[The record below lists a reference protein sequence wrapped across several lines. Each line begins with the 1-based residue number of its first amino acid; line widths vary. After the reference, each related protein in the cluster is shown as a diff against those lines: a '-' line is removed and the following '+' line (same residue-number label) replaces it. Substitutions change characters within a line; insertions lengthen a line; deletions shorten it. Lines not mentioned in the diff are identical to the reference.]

1 MSNSKRFKYDPRA
14 LDDRRSKCLKELN
27 IDELREAC
35 NGCAGVLCYLPAEP
49 NPDYQEPDLSDCSV
63 AKEIVVTQEETTQLV
78 TPALPPSL
86 TDLAQTIGNVDQYCK
101 EVSRALDPSIIQLVS
116 EATKEQSASNSWY
129 DYRKGR
135 ITASKLLKVA
145 KKVREDGKVGEKNDS
160 LLKDIMGYRPPAYSP
175 AIHWGQYNENVA
187 IKEFFKCKRSQHKNM
202 KIHKCGVV
210 LWNTNPII
218 AASPDALVSC
228 SCCGVRPLEV
238 KNPFTHR
245 DLSIS
250 QFASQPNSCLHIT
263 SSGEIKL
270 KTNHDYYY
278 QVQAQILVEHAEVG
292 YFCLKTASPYDN
304 LHCEEIDFDPMLMA
318 ETIEKVQIFFKL
330 VVAPELLHGK
340 LKNKMELTGS
350 SSDGLV
356 PPATESDTTVHV
368 TEEPVVSSIVDYM
381 CLVCHKECLDEPV
394 NFNDM
399 SVCCDVCKQWFHWGC
414 VGLKGTETF
423 LKRRHLEWKCPFC
436 VIKV

>member
-1 MSNSKRFKYDPRA
+1 MEK
-14 LDDRRSKCLKELN
+14 
-27 IDELREAC
+27 
-35 NGCAGVLCYLPAEP
+35 
-49 NPDYQEPDLSDCSV
+49 
-63 AKEIVVTQEETTQLV
+63 LV
-78 TPALPPSL
+78 
-86 TDLAQTIGNVDQYCK
+86 K
-101 EVSRALDPSIIQLVS
+101 
-116 EATKEQSASNSWY
+116 
-129 DYRKGR
+129 
-135 ITASKLLKVA
+135 
-145 KKVREDGKVGEKNDS
+145 KNDS

-175 AIHWGQYNENVA
+175 VIHWGQYNENVA
-187 IKEFFKCKRSQHKNM
+187 IKEFFKCKRSQHKNI

-238 KNPFTHR
+238 KNPFTHS

-368 TEEPVVSSIVDYM
+368 TEEPVVSSVVDYM